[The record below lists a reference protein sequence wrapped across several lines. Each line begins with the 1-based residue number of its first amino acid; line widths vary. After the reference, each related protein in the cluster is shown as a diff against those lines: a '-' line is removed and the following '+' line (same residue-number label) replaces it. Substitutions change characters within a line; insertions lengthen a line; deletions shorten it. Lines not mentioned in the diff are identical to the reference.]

1 MSSSLGIDYSLWY
14 DIGLELGI
22 EDNKLN
28 TIKANHAGKPFQSS
42 DCMCDV
48 YVHWIRTEGNP
59 TYENLAKVLSAIG
72 MREIAL
78 TLCAKYGMLRMIM
91 CAWCFNNIYIL
102 AMIANRNN
110 IYTLYFPNVHVP
122 IFIIYVN
129 PQNLLEIFTVV

>member
-59 TYENLAKVLSAIG
+59 TYENLAKVLSAVG

-78 TLCAKYGMLRMIM
+78 KLCAKYGMLRMIM
-91 CAWCFNNIYIL
+91 CAWCLISIYWL
-102 AMIANRNN
+102 
-110 IYTLYFPNVHVP
+110 
-122 IFIIYVN
+122 
-129 PQNLLEIFTVV
+129 